1 MYVLEFFG
9 PLAGRC
15 GTLVVRERDWDT
27 KDPGSLFGFDPGLR
41 FSFFLI
47 EALSITGQTFS
58 KCLKNGSDSLQKGQ
72 LRRICERSHEV
83 HCTTKGNISLIYQQ
97 NGNVI

>member
-15 GTLVVRERDWDT
+15 GTVVVRERDWDT
-27 KDPGSLFGFDPGLR
+27 KDPDSWFGLDPGLR

-47 EALSITGQTFS
+47 DALSITGQKFS
-58 KCLKNGSDSLQKGQ
+58 KCLKNGSDRLRKGQ
-72 LRRICERSHEV
+72 LHRRRKS
-83 HCTTKGNISLIYQQ
+83 
-97 NGNVI
+97 